1 MNRYFS
7 LFTLILVIGASP
19 LIAQAN
25 VDTFLDQATSVKNFI
40 DQASQFGADK
50 LGKNQDA
57 YKAQLK
63 NAVKDEL
70 EKLVPDPTTE
80 DPNHKVTKEE
90 YLLRQANLDK
100 LALDSDTYFTNLRT
114 AWNGIMPEFGDN
126 TALKNQYVAQ
136 GEDTHINAVL
146 RTDMM
151 GEGILENGQF
161 DKYTG
166 ALSAADYQ
174 STFESLNSAYR
185 WNLAHPN
192 TSPKPPVGSKTFEPS
207 TSLDKPVPLA
217 WWARRFSL
225 TNEGTIWENNSVYS
239 ILSMLNNMQQLS
251 MSGAWYWNQGWTG
264 GDWSSFQ
271 SDLGYFLNK
280 TGAAGQEGYQMT
292 LSQGSTAYVD
302 EYGKSFTPNPDQ
314 YYADLDVQ
322 STYSLSFYM
331 GRNTAVANS
340 TGASVG
346 GYTTSQNEQQ
356 GTVVMDGCA
365 YKVCAWETRTPI
377 VLDMNGDQKLEAS
390 GGEWAVHSLP
400 KNAKLVPFDING
412 DGFDELVEWVGA
424 NDGLLLNYTGQAV
437 NGNNLFGDAGG
448 FADGYE
454 KLSLLDENGD
464 KQLTGKELATLSVW
478 QDRNGNAKVDKG
490 EVTSVA
496 ELGITSISIAPTN
509 FVAPFV
515 QNGKT
520 QIMWDWHPVSI
531 IVKKTK

>member
-7 LFTLILVIGASP
+7 LFTLIVVMGASA
-19 LIAQAN
+19 LIAQPN
-25 VDTFLDQATSVKNFI
+25 VDTFLTTATSVKNFI
-40 DQASQFGADK
+40 DQASQFGIDK
-50 LGKNQDA
+50 LGKDPTT
-57 YKAQLK
+57 YKADLK
-63 NAVKDEL
+63 NAVQTEL
-70 EKLVPDPTTE
+70 VKLVPDPTTE
-80 DPNHKVTKEE
+80 NPNQTITKEA
-90 YLLRQANLDK
+90 YLLRADNVSK
-100 LALDSDTYFTNLRT
+100 LALDSGTYFTSLRT
-114 AWNGIMPEFGDN
+114 AWDGIMSEFGDN
-126 TALKNQYVAQ
+126 TALQNQYKAQ

-146 RTDMM
+146 LTDMM
-151 GEGILENGQF
+151 GSGILETGQF
-161 DKYTG
+161 EKYTG
-166 ALSAADYQ
+166 ALTAADYQ

-192 TSPKPPVGSKTFEPS
+192 TSPKPPAGSKTFEPS
-207 TSLDKPVPLA
+207 TSLDKPVPMA

-225 TNEGTIWENNSVYS
+225 TNDGTIWNNTSIYS
-239 ILSMLNNMQQLS
+239 ILSTLNNMQQLS

-271 SDLGYFLNK
+271 TDLGYFLDK
-280 TGAAGQEGYQMT
+280 TGATGQEGYQMT

-302 EYGKSFTPNPDQ
+302 EYGKSFTPNADQ

-322 STYSLSFYM
+322 NTYSLSFYM
-331 GRNTAVANS
+331 GRNTAVADS

-346 GYTTSQNEQQ
+346 GYTTSQNETQN
-356 GTVVMDGCA
+356 TIVTDGVA
-365 YKVCAWETRTPI
+365 YQVCAWETRTPI

-390 GGEWAVHSLP
+390 GGEWLVHGLP

-424 NDGLLLNYTGQAV
+424 NDGLLITYTGQAV
-437 NGNNLFGDAGG
+437 TGNNLFGDAGG

-496 ELGITSISIAPTN
+496 ELGITSISIAHTN

-520 QIMWDWHPVSI
+520 QIMWDWHPVSM